1 MLDRHSNALHLIQ
14 RLRDEAHRF
23 AITHHRSLRGKASVA
38 SRLDGVPG
46 VGPARRKAVLKHFK
60 TVEALKSAS
69 LDEIEQVPGLPQSVA
84 AAIFRMLHEP
94 DSAPGKA
101 EDPEFSES
109 EDALWEPDAVE
120 AGNAGFSEA
129 EEASSEPDAGRAED
143 VALSEDED
151 GSCKPNAA
159 SGEADTSNPSEAGNA
174 PGGGEPRR

>member
-1 MLDRHSNALHLIQ
+1 M
-14 RLRDEAHRF
+14 
-23 AITHHRSLRGKASVA
+23 
-38 SRLDGVPG
+38 
-46 VGPARRKAVLKHFK
+46 LKHFK

-109 EDALWEPDAVE
+109 EDTLWEPDASAE
-120 AGNAGFSEA
+120 AGDAGFSEA
-129 EEASSEPDAGRAED
+129 EEASSEPDAGRAEG